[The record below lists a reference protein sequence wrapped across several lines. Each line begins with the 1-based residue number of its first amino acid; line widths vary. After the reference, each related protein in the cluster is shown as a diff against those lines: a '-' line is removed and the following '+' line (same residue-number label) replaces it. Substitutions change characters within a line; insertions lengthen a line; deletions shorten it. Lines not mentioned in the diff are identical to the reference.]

1 MARAEVVR
9 GAESPAMPLVLL
21 GSSAPA
27 RRLVEDIKS
36 AAGAGC
42 VLIQGEAGLDLVEV
56 ARAIHGRSRRAG
68 SCVELDCGAAEPPL
82 VERELFG
89 HPARRTVGDVEAI
102 GTHSA
107 LARAAGGTL
116 YLGDV
121 SELST
126 AAQARLARVARDG
139 EVWVGGADARALD
152 VCLIAA
158 LSGDLDAEISDGRLR
173 RDLLRHFTRTRVVVP
188 GLRRRAEDI
197 PLMVSTLVAFLCD
210 EARTERKTVTQAAVT
225 LLAAMPW
232 HGNLVELRHA
242 LGRIVGSVPG
252 DRIQL
257 EDVLAHVRFDTTR
270 AAHGPAG
277 TLRAARQQFEREYI
291 ALVLRRHQGR
301 VGDAARALGIQRTNL
316 YRKARQLGI
325 SVVRPVQQP

>member
-1 MARAEVVR
+1 MTRAEVVR
-9 GAESPAMPLVLL
+9 SAESSPLPLVLL
-21 GSSAPA
+21 GSSVSAK
-27 RRLVEDIKS
+27 RLVDDIQS
-36 AAGAGC
+36 AAGAGG
-42 VLIQGEAGLDLVEV
+42 VLIQGEAGLELVEV
-56 ARAIHGRSRRAG
+56 GRAIHGRSRRAG
-68 SCVELDCGAAEPPL
+68 SCVELDCGAAEPSL

-89 HPARRTVGDVEAI
+89 HPVRRASGDAETI
-102 GTHSA
+102 GAQSA

-126 AAQARLARVARDG
+126 TAQARLARVARDG
-139 EVWVGGADARALD
+139 EVWVGGATEMRALD
-152 VCLIAA
+152 VSLVAA
-158 LSGDLDAEISDGRLR
+158 LSADLDAEIHDGRLR
-173 RDLLRHFTRTRVVVP
+173 RDLLRHLTRARVVVP
-188 GLRRRAEDI
+188 GLRRRPEDI
-197 PLMVSTLVAFLCD
+197 PLMVDALVALLCD
-210 EARTERKTVTQAAVT
+210 EAHTHRKTVTQAAVT

-242 LGRIVGSVPG
+242 LARIVGGVPG

-270 AAHGPAG
+270 AAHAPAG
-277 TLRAARQQFEREYI
+277 TLRTARQQFEREYI

-325 SVVRPVQQP
+325 SVVRPPQ

>member
-1 MARAEVVR
+1 VARAEVVR
-9 GAESPAMPLVLL
+9 GADLPVRPLVLL

-27 RRLVEDIKS
+27 RRLVEEIES

-68 SCVELDCGAAEPPL
+68 SCVELDCGAAEPLL

-89 HPARRTVGDVEAI
+89 HPARRAAGDVEAI

-116 YLGDV
+116 YLSDV
-121 SELST
+121 TELST

-139 EVWVGGADARALD
+139 EVWVGGADARPLD

-158 LSGDLDAEISDGRLR
+158 LSGDLDAEINDGRLR

-197 PLMVSTLVAFLCD
+197 PLMVHTLVTFLCD

-257 EDVLAHVRFDTTR
+257 EDVLAHVRFDTAR
-270 AAHGPAG
+270 AAHAPAG

-325 SVVRPVQQP
+325 SVVRPVQHP

>member
-1 MARAEVVR
+1 VPRAEIVR
-9 GAESPAMPLVLL
+9 SAESPAVPLVLL
-21 GSSAPA
+21 GSSGSA
-27 RRLVEDIKS
+27 RRLGEDIDS
-36 AAGAGC
+36 AAGARC
-42 VLIQGEAGLDLVEV
+42 VLIHGEAGLELAEV

-68 SCVELDCGAAEPPL
+68 QCVQLDCGAAEPSF

-89 HPARRTVGDVEAI
+89 HPGRRTADVEAI
-102 GTHSA
+102 GAQSA

-139 EVWVGGADARALD
+139 EVWVGGADTRALD

-158 LSGDLDAEISDGRLR
+158 LSGDLDAEVHDGRLR
-173 RDLLRHFTRTRVVVP
+173 RDLLRHFTRSRVVVP

-197 PLMVSTLVAFLCD
+197 PLMVNALVAVLCD
-210 EARTERKTVTQAAVT
+210 EAHTERKTVTQPAIT

-252 DRIQL
+252 DRIRL
-257 EDVLAHVRFDTTR
+257 EDVLAHVGFDTTR
-270 AAHGPAG
+270 AATGPAG

-325 SVVRPVQQP
+325 SVARPVQQS